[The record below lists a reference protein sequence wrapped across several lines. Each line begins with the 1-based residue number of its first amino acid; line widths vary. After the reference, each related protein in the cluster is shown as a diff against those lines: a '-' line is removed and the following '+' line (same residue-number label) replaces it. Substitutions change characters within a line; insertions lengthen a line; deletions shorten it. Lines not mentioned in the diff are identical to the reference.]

1 LGLEQLSVARLPVER
16 ERQRERERK
25 NDKTRERERE
35 HTATVIGFGAVK
47 RERAVYLAVR

>member
-1 LGLEQLSVARLPVER
+1 MARLPVER

-35 HTATVIGFGAVK
+35 HIARVIGLGAVK
-47 RERAVYLAVR
+47 RGRMKRAAYLAVR